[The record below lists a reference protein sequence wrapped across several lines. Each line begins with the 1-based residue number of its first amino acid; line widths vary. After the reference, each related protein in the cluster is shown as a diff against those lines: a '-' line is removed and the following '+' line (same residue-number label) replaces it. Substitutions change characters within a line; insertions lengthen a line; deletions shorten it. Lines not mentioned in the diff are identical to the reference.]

1 VSVFDYVARKQDIGV
16 GWQLD
21 RLRPEIDETGEMVA
35 TGESK
40 NVQIVGQPV
49 EVARLEGRLVATYG

>member
-1 VSVFDYVARKQDIGV
+1 VSVFKYVAREQDIGV

-21 RLRPEIDETGEMVA
+21 RLRPEIDETGEMFA

-40 NVQIVGQPV
+40 NVPVVGQPV
-49 EVARLEGRLVATYG
+49 EVARTQGRLVATNG